1 MSLSVFLRT
10 CKRRP
15 LSMWHLLSER
25 PQDLHTSSTS
35 QSVDGLI
42 TAQVKLEVKIKM
54 DILQNKTGTRDSLG
68 PEIRTHL
75 SPYTT
80 ASRERIA
87 KIACEKMEG
96 ATSGDLAAKVTEA
109 VESTIVEQFQKG
121 IDKQLRDLMKW
132 EAVRRGTTQ
141 QGRISRDISRSEQ
154 FIFVVRTTSSRRNT
168 EKNVSITRNNNPQS
182 IVQNCNSLH
191 SALVCASKPS
201 TFCVSHLV

>member
-1 MSLSVFLRT
+1 MSKRT
-10 CKRRP
+10 ESDTPTETNLANETSKKPR
-15 LSMWHLLSER
+15 L
-25 PQDLHTSSTS
+25 DLHDQIQRAGILATQLREAANKDHLDPKAWTASQIASDELVRIFENMQEKTADTS

-80 ASRERIA
+80 APRERIA

-121 IDKQLRDLMKW
+121 IDKQLRDLMK
-132 EAVRRGTTQ
+132 
-141 QGRISRDISRSEQ
+141 
-154 FIFVVRTTSSRRNT
+154 
-168 EKNVSITRNNNPQS
+168 
-182 IVQNCNSLH
+182 
-191 SALVCASKPS
+191 
-201 TFCVSHLV
+201 